1 MLLGFVSSSFPPPC
15 PFAGTIKHSGR
26 AAQRQLSIPSLS
38 YSTCSIRAC
47 SFDYGRSHLRC
58 CLQSLFSFLSQDLQ
72 KQSCGWS
79 AGGVRFWQQGRTNG
93 APRCLPLLLPSKGGQ
108 AVVGI
113 AVPPRGETSRASL
126 GTHRRVGRWQREG
139 PITLGFP
146 LIPSADVET
155 GGRERRGVP
164 WYRLAAHP
172 FAFDL
177 QQIEERATP
186 NGWLSQTGS
195 VPRTLGAGKAAEG
208 PQHLFVTNL
217 GSTGAV
223 SRTHVP
229 PLAAA
234 HPLHPAKENL
244 PAGHAG
250 MASGAFLTP
259 FLFRNSCCC
268 FC

>member
-1 MLLGFVSSSFPPPC
+1 MAGAISAAAYRVFFLPSPRICKSKAVSGLPGGG
-15 PFAGTIKHSGR
+15 AILAARQNKRGT
-26 AAQRQLSIPSLS
+26 
-38 YSTCSIRAC
+38 
-47 SFDYGRSHLRC
+47 
-58 CLQSLFSFLSQDLQ
+58 
-72 KQSCGWS
+72 
-79 AGGVRFWQQGRTNG
+79 
-93 APRCLPLLLPSKGGQ
+93 PLLAPAAPQQRRVGGG
-108 AVVGI
+108 GI
-113 AVPPRGETSRASL
+113 AVPPRGETSHASL
-126 GTHRRVGRWQREG
+126 GTHRWVGRWQREG

-146 LIPSADVET
+146 LIPSADAET
-155 GGRERRGVP
+155 GGRERSSVP
-164 WYRLAAHP
+164 WYRLVAHP

-186 NGWLSQTGS
+186 NGRLSQTGS
-195 VPRTLGAGKAAEG
+195 VPRTLGAGKAAKG

-250 MASGAFLTP
+250 TASGAFLTP

-268 FC
+268 FCWPKRAVSLPNVSDVSHRVIY